1 MPIDDLRDF
10 AAFAEHIGAR
20 YGGLHAFSDPE
31 DNTFTYTEL
40 AEAVAGG
47 PEGASLDLRGSAIAV
62 RLTNS
67 PERLIA
73 VLTLLAAGAT
83 VIHVPVSL
91 TALQLESVLERS
103 RPAAI
108 LDSDGY
114 TTFEGGPVHTYRNT
128 AAIMFSSGST
138 GYPKGIKLSETN
150 LLTNIAGFLRAVPTD
165 VGERTY
171 SLLPASHSFGHV
183 IGELVSLA
191 AGATIHFPDN
201 PGVLDFRELASERT
215 SLLVTVPRMV
225 EKLVDHLDEGN
236 ELPAL
241 KRVISGGATLAP
253 STAAALAAHGVEVLP
268 GYGLTE
274 TGPVI
279 SVNRPGE
286 GRLDT
291 VGPPLDEVQARIS
304 PEGSLEVRGPSV
316 MIGYLGDDSAAHLEE
331 GGWFDTGDLARIE
344 DDGHIVVLGRTD
356 DLIVLST
363 GVKLAPQ
370 PIEQAI
376 LTVPGIDNV
385 ILTGTDH
392 KHIVALVWS
401 SLDHDARGE
410 VMVRIAEATWTGRD
424 VEQVLAVLFVE
435 EPLSVEDGTLTAT
448 GKPIRRAVLARHA
461 ADIEKIYEVEAPSV
475 GSDG

>member
-10 AAFAEHIGAR
+10 ATFAEHIGAS
-20 YGGLHAFSDPE
+20 YGELHAFSDPE

-40 AEAVAGG
+40 AEAVSGG
-47 PEGASLDLRGSAIAV
+47 PAGASLDMRGAAIAV
-62 RLTNS
+62 RLPNS

-73 VLTLLAAGAT
+73 VMTLLAAGAT

-91 TALQLESVLERS
+91 TAAQLESVLERS

-108 LDSDGY
+108 LDHDGY
-114 TTFEGGPVHTYRNT
+114 TTFEGGPIYSYRNT

-165 VGERTY
+165 VGERTI

-183 IGELVSLA
+183 VGELVALA
-191 AGATIHFPDN
+191 AGATIHYPDTL
-201 PGVLDFRELASERT
+201 GLLDFREIEDART
-215 SLLVTVPRMV
+215 SLLVAVPRMV
-225 EKLVDHLDEGN
+225 EKLVEHLDDGN
-236 ELPAL
+236 KLPAL
-241 KRVISGGATLAP
+241 KRVICGGAALAP
-253 STAAALAAHGVEVLP
+253 SSAAALAGHGVEVLP

-279 SVNRPGE
+279 SVNRPGKE
-286 GRLDT
+286 RVDT
-291 VGPPLDEVQARIS
+291 VGPPLDEVQARIA
-304 PEGSLEVRGPSV
+304 ENGSLEVRGPSV
-316 MIGYLGDDSAAHLEE
+316 MVGYLGDDSAAHLEE
-331 GGWFDTGDLARIE
+331 GGWFNTGDLARIE
-344 DDGHIVVLGRTD
+344 GDGHIVVLGRTD
-356 DLIVLST
+356 DPIVLST

-370 PIEQAI
+370 PIEQAV
-376 LTVPGIDNV
+376 LGVPGIENV
-385 ILTGTDH
+385 IITGTDH

-401 SLDHDARGE
+401 DLDHEGRSEA
-410 VMVRIAEATWTGRD
+410 MVRIAEATWTGRD
-424 VEQVLAVLFVE
+424 AEQVLAVLFVE

-448 GKPIRRAVLARHA
+448 GKPNRRAVLARHA
-461 ADIEKIYEVEAPSV
+461 ADIDKIYEVEAPSV